1 MKYIYLLALTV
12 LAAPAASIVIFSNP
26 PTTGGVNVTNLSASL
41 VALGHTTS
49 TFSST
54 SAWATNL
61 NAGNLAVIPDL
72 DADLYAAL
80 TPTQRNEISSFVSG
94 GRNLLITGGAG
105 NATDTNAFLNGVFG
119 FSVTATG
126 AAISSNLNNAAAT
139 GTPFAGGPA
148 TLPVAN
154 QVFAHTTSSLP
165 VGTLSIYAN
174 GANTTVWSQ
183 NFGSGKV
190 IYLAYDW
197 FQGAE
202 TNWDGVLGR
211 AVTYGATDIPAS
223 GVPEPTTILLTS
235 GALLALVTAK
245 RR

>member
-1 MKYIYLLALTV
+1 MKHLCLLVITALAV
-12 LAAPAASIVIFSNP
+12 PAASIVIFSNP
-26 PTTGGVNVTNLSASL
+26 PTTGAVNVTNLSASL
-41 VALGHTTS
+41 VTLGHTTS

-80 TPTQRNEISSFVSG
+80 TPTQRTEISSFVSG
-94 GRNLLITGGAG
+94 GRTLLVTGGSGA
-105 NATDTNAFLNGVFG
+105 ATDTNVFLNGIFG
-119 FSVTATG
+119 FSVAPFG
-126 AAISSNLNNAAAT
+126 SAVSSTLDNTAAT

-148 TLPVAN
+148 TLPTAN
-154 QVFAHTTSSLP
+154 QIFAHTTSSLP
-165 VGTLSIYAN
+165 VGALSIYVN
-174 GANTTVWSQ
+174 GTNTTVWTQ

-197 FQGAE
+197 FAGANA
-202 TNWDGVLGR
+202 NWDAVLGS

-223 GVPEPTTILLTS
+223 GVPEPSAVLLTA